1 MLYSLSSY
9 CQSLPDSV
17 TISLPEARSLAV
29 KSILAESLSKTLIV
43 KDSLLQA
50 KSEQIAVMRGVI
62 ADQAQAA
69 DELQAVI
76 VEKDN
81 VIKTYLID
89 IDLIT
94 KQRNLAKRKK
104 WVWGGAGL
112 VIGGGTGLLAGLL
125 IR

>member
-1 MLYSLSSY
+1 
-9 CQSLPDSV
+9 LPDSV